1 MCTKQ
6 WSILYHS
13 AKVQRVCEETH
24 KYLWRWQKS
33 KHGNVRS
40 RKTGAHVVL
49 PPFLNNITDVNWP
62 GHDQPK
68 RAGTFFRSRWIRFH
82 YHLVN
87 WSYCFCVCHFPKK
100 NLHLLFH
107 LSSCFSLTGF
117 DFSWQG
123 LSSAETHRFELLHG
137 VKVFFRFISFMIS
150 KRHLYLTFREFLASG

>member
-49 PPFLNNITDVNWP
+49 PSFLNSITDVNWP

-87 WSYCFCVCHFPKK
+87 WSYCFRVCHFSEKISTFFICRRV
-100 NLHLLFH
+100 FH
-107 LSSCFSLTGF
+107 WLGLTFLDKVSLVRKPIV
-117 DFSWQG
+117 SN
-123 LSSAETHRFELLHG
+123 
-137 VKVFFRFISFMIS
+137 
-150 KRHLYLTFREFLASG
+150 YLTVSRYSFGPYLLLLESAICI

>member
-6 WSILYHS
+6 WSILYLYHS
-13 AKVQRVCEETH
+13 LQVLRVCEETH

-49 PPFLNNITDVNWP
+49 PSFLNNITDVNWP

-100 NLHLLFH
+100 ISTFFFICRRVFH
-107 LSSCFSLTGF
+107 WLG
-117 DFSWQG
+117 
-123 LSSAETHRFELLHG
+123 
-137 VKVFFRFISFMIS
+137 
-150 KRHLYLTFREFLASG
+150 LTFLDKVSLLRKPIVLNCFTVSRYSFGSYLLWLASAICNWRFGNF